1 MVKYRDY
8 TVNKDFTI
16 ENGATHEYEG
26 KKYKRSYMGGA
37 AFDHEVKSFEDCEYG
52 GKMWKLYRTNRR
64 EYYRKYHTV

>member
-16 ENGATHEYEG
+16 ENGATHEYDN
-26 KKYKRSYMGGA
+26 KTYKRSYMGGA

-52 GKMWKLYRTNRR
+52 GKMWKL
-64 EYYRKYHTV
+64 